1 MLDSQ
6 VGNFIASKLG
16 DRVEAQRLIDDGKLD
31 LIPMSDVRGYDTSGM
46 KVGVY
51 VTEGQNLSL
60 ELLRLALQRVGEDSI
75 VIIDGDNE
83 TQIDLPEYTGANN
96 GMRRMSEVFRG
107 EDFYGEVKLMN
118 SYRSRIAS
126 IAQKM

>member
-1 MLDSQ
+1 
-6 VGNFIASKLG
+6 
-16 DRVEAQRLIDDGKLD
+16 
-31 LIPMSDVRGYDTSGM
+31 MSDVRGYDTSGM